1 MLLAI
6 DAHRPEPERIARA
19 AELLRAGRLVAFPTE
34 TVYGLGANAL
44 DPDAIARVYAAKGRP
59 AHNPL
64 IVHVPHVAAARELVH
79 AWSSGADAL
88 ADAFW
93 PGPLTLVLPKR
104 ASVPDAVTAGLPAI
118 AVRVPRHPIALA
130 LLEAALIPIAAPS
143 ANRSSELSPT
153 SAAHVVRS
161 LGERVDL
168 VLDGG
173 PTHVGIESTVVDLT
187 SERPRILRPGTIS
200 AESIARVVGPLA
212 SGDVTPRGDAPRL
225 SPGQIERHYAPRA
238 RLVVVRGGEARAPR
252 DALEARARGE
262 IVGLVT
268 LGALDVPVDVAVR
281 LPRDPDEYARRL
293 YALLHEL
300 DDAGCALV
308 LVEEPPDEPSW
319 AGVRDRLRR
328 AATPA

>member
-1 MLLAI
+1 MLLAV
-6 DAHRPEPERIARA
+6 DPLRPEREPIARA
-19 AELLRAGRLVAFPTE
+19 ADLLRAGRLVAFPTE

-44 DPDAIARVYAAKGRP
+44 DPRAIDRVYAAKGRP

-64 IVHVPHVAAARELVH
+64 IVHVPSAAAARELVQD
-79 AWSSGADAL
+79 WSSDAEAL
-88 ADAFW
+88 ARDFW
-93 PGPLTLVLPKR
+93 PGPLTLVLRKR

-118 AVRVPRHPIALA
+118 AVRVPRHPVALA
-130 LLEAALIPIAAPS
+130 LLEAARVPIAAPS

-161 LGERVDL
+161 LGGRVDL
-168 VLDGG
+168 VLDAG
-173 PTHVGIESTVVDLT
+173 PTHVGIESTVVDLS

-200 AESIARVVGPLA
+200 AEAIEKVVGPLA
-212 SGDVTPRGDAPRL
+212 RADVAPRGDAPRL

-238 RLVVVRGGEARAPR
+238 RLVVVRAGDASAARE
-252 DALEARARGE
+252 ALEARARE
-262 IVGLVT
+262 QIVGLVT
-268 LGALDVPVDVAVR
+268 LGALDVPSDVAVK
-281 LPRDPDEYARRL
+281 LTRDADEYARRL

-308 LVEEPPDEPSW
+308 LVEEPPDEPAW

-328 AATPA
+328 ASAPA